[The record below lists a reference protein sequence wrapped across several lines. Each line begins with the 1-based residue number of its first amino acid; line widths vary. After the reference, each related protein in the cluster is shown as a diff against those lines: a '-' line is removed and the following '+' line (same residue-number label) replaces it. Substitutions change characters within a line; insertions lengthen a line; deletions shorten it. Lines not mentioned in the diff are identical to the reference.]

1 VFSLSLPINIW
12 GRNLVEESASR
23 NQTAQ
28 FCGLKEGFKI
38 YQSTIEIEFKAA
50 NYFDQYSG
58 PIEEDTNEE
67 HDEGEVEED
76 EETEAKNPHSGW
88 YFSLFTRAM
97 TSEYKGYLMVAGS
110 FISFYYYRS
119 TCPLYILFQSW
130 KYHTI

>member
-1 VFSLSLPINIW
+1 M
-12 GRNLVEESASR
+12 VEESASR

-38 YQSTIEIEFKAA
+38 YQSAIQIEFKASH
-50 NYFDQYSG
+50 YFDQHSG
-58 PIEEDTNEE
+58 PIEEDTDNE

-76 EETEAKNPHSGW
+76 EETEAKNLRSGW
-88 YFSLFTRAM
+88 YFSFFTRAM
-97 TSEYKGYLMVAGS
+97 TFEYKGYLMAAGS
-110 FISFYYYRS
+110 FISFHDYRS